1 MPMQNPPFLRGILR
15 LRCDPL
21 RMTVTSESEHAERR
35 RYNYALTAGL
45 YPL

>member
-1 MPMQNPPFLRGILR
+1 
-15 LRCDPL
+15 
-21 RMTVTSESEHAERR
+21 MTVTSESEHAERR